1 MFGLIRRMN
10 GRIYIRSL
18 ITYSFV
24 STAEARAK
32 ELWKE
37 GHAVHVE
44 RVRDDAWVVWR
55 TI

>member
-18 ITYSFV
+18 ITYGIDSMAY
-24 STAEARAK
+24 TRAK

-37 GHAVHVE
+37 GHAVYVE
-44 RVRDDAWVVWR
+44 RVRDDAWIVWR

>member
-1 MFGLIRRMN
+1 VFGLIRRMN

-18 ITYSFV
+18 ITYGIDSMAY
-24 STAEARAK
+24 TRAK
-32 ELWKE
+32 ELWKA

-44 RVRDDAWVVWR
+44 KTADGFWAVWH